1 MMAMKKHDT
10 YRGELKLNEP
20 MSKHTSW
27 RVGGPA
33 DHFYTPADE
42 ADLANYIA
50 SLPGHEPVL
59 WLGLGS
65 NLLVRDGGI
74 RGTVISLQGSLAEM
88 RVLDSHRVVAGAGA
102 SCGKLARFCGKQNWV
117 GAEFLAGIPGL
128 LGGALAMN
136 AGAYNGETWALVES
150 VNTLDRR
157 GVIHTRARGEFK
169 TGYRSVVG
177 PIIFP
182 FRPQASIKRAA

>member
-33 DHFYTPADE
+33 DRFYTPADE
-42 ADLANYIA
+42 ADLANYVA
-50 SLPGHEPVL
+50 SLPSHEPLL

-74 RGTVISLQGSLAEM
+74 RGTVISLQGSLSEM
-88 RVLDSHRVVAGAGA
+88 RVLDGNRIQAPFALHTAGVCTKKRRHLPSRLIQHHLRLLSVIMDTRGIPVAVLQNLRIHFQHTIRNGSRRVVIE
-102 SCGKLARFCGKQNWV
+102 V
-117 GAEFLAGIPGL
+117 V
-128 LGGALAMN
+128 AL
-136 AGAYNGETWALVES
+136 
-150 VNTLDRR
+150 
-157 GVIHTRARGEFK
+157 HC
-169 TGYRSVVG
+169 
-177 PIIFP
+177 
-182 FRPQASIKRAA
+182 

>member
-50 SLPGHEPVL
+50 L
-59 WLGLGS
+59 
-65 NLLVRDGGI
+65 
-74 RGTVISLQGSLAEM
+74 
-88 RVLDSHRVVAGAGA
+88 
-102 SCGKLARFCGKQNWV
+102 
-117 GAEFLAGIPGL
+117 
-128 LGGALAMN
+128 
-136 AGAYNGETWALVES
+136 
-150 VNTLDRR
+150 
-157 GVIHTRARGEFK
+157 
-169 TGYRSVVG
+169 
-177 PIIFP
+177 
-182 FRPQASIKRAA
+182 